1 VPNPSELLPWNTL
14 VVGLGND
21 FRNDDGAGLAALRLF
36 GNRGIQGIKT
46 VELRDDLTKLIDHL
60 QGVTTAYIIDAVR
73 SDSPPGTIHRFEA
86 TENCSSPTDL
96 PRSTHGLSLRNLLE
110 LARLQGEMPKKV
122 VIYGI
127 EGEQFGYGNTL
138 TPAVHDAVSAVVDT
152 ICIELERDRR

>member
-1 VPNPSELLPWNTL
+1 
-14 VVGLGND
+14 
-21 FRNDDGAGLAALRLF
+21 
-36 GNRGIQGIKT
+36 
-46 VELRDDLTKLIDHL
+46 
-60 QGVTTAYIIDAVR
+60 
-73 SDSPPGTIHRFEA
+73 
-86 TENCSSPTDL
+86 
-96 PRSTHGLSLRNLLE
+96 LSLRNLLE